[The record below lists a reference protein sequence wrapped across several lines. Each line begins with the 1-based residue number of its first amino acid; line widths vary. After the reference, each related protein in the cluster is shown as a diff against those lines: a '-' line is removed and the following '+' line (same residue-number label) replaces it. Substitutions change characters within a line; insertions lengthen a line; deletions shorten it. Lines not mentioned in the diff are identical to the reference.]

1 MPWEMIL
8 SAGLLV
14 LLIAWRARRLQR
26 PRPRSG
32 SLPDVGQPPRDAK
45 PMIEPRLQDIGF
57 GTYELPLPGPAEE
70 MDSGPL

>member
-14 LLIAWRARRLQR
+14 LLFAWGVRQLQR
-26 PRPRSG
+26 PRSRSG

-57 GTYELPLPGPAEE
+57 GTYELPLPGSTEE
-70 MDSGPL
+70 TDSGPG